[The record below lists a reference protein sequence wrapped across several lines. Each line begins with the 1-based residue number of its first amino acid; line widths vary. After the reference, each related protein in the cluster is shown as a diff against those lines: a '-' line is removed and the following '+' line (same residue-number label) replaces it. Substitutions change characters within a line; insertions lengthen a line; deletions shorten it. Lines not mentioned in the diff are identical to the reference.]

1 MKNLH
6 VHVWVCSTWDIS
18 GFFLSFIFL
27 MLHVILDFLMPF
39 NFRYFYFFFDV
50 ALFGL

>member
-18 GFFLSFIFL
+18 GFFHLAYIS
-27 MLHVILDFLMPF
+27 HVTC
-39 NFRYFYFFFDV
+39 YFGFPH
-50 ALFGL
+50 AI